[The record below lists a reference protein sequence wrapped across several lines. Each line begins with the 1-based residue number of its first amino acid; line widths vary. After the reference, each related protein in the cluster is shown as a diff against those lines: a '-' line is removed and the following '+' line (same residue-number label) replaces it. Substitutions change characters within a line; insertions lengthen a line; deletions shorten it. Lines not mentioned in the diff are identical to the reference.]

1 MTAYLEGLQ
10 KDKDDF
16 GGHRA
21 AIGGK
26 VSAFVTAK
34 KPVNRDEVHLS
45 PEVVIRELSELTPR
59 RAPRRKPM
67 FNVIGDG
74 CGEGDDDPNLC
85 IFDMSNV
92 QNVASASEVSLSASR
107 QKQGVNISGESA
119 GLQDFLL
126 QKVQEGIQSSFAS
139 LKGQLLSEI
148 DRKLGGVDSA
158 NYGNDDIDDNADYDD
173 YDFEDDFVQFY
184 SRVQSKQP
192 FVARLQQAP
201 GMVEE
206 GLACRSSQGVP
217 APLLQ
222 DPWFSAYRSRQ
233 LSCR

>member
-1 MTAYLEGLQ
+1 ML
-10 KDKDDF
+10 
-16 GGHRA
+16 RP
-21 AIGGK
+21 
-26 VSAFVTAK
+26 K
-34 KPVNRDEVHLS
+34 KPVIREEVHLS
-45 PEVVIRELSELTPR
+45 PEVVVRELSELTPR
-59 RAPRRKPM
+59 RAPRRKQM
-67 FNVIGDG
+67 LNVIGDG
-74 CGEGDDDPNLC
+74 YGEGDDDNLF
-85 IFDMSNV
+85 ISDMSV
-92 QNVASASEVSLSASR
+92 QNVSSVSEMSLSASK
-107 QKQGVNISGESA
+107 QKQGGNVSGESA

-148 DRKLGGVDSA
+148 DKKLGGVDSA
-158 NYGNDDIDDNADYDD
+158 NYGNDDIDDNVDYDD
-173 YDFEDDFVQFY
+173 YDFEDDIVQFD

-206 GLACRSSQGVP
+206 GSACRSSQGVP